1 MASKVP
7 AHLPEDL
14 PCKPTM
20 KINYHVLEFH
30 IHELTP
36 AVPDPKTIDHCTQVQ
51 IRYLCGHSSGGEFIK
66 CPQHMR
72 TEDERCSSKSIRHVD
87 GRISSHKCRGCLRS
101 G

>member
-14 PCKPTM
+14 P
-20 KINYHVLEFH
+20 L
-30 IHELTP
+30 
-36 AVPDPKTIDHCTQVQ
+36 PDPKTIDHCTQVQ

-87 GRISSHKCRGCLRS
+87 GRISSHKCRTCLRS